1 MADLVLKGSTSG
13 ETIIRGS
20 AVGTGTVITIPAETG
35 TLRST
40 VSSGTVLQVVRYQT
54 GAVATGTTMIP
65 TDDTIPQ
72 ITEGNEYMTL
82 AITPRSATSK
92 LLIEVVW
99 NGTSSSVDYLTV
111 ALFQDSI
118 ASSLATVASVNG
130 IASWMVNLVL
140 IHSMISGTT
149 SATTF
154 KVRAGG
160 NSGLGTTTFNGSAS
174 ARKLGG
180 SLASSITIWEVV
192 P

>member
-1 MADLVLKGSTSG
+1 MPTTVRGNSGGTALTTTSVLTTQGQ
-13 ETIIRGS
+13 E
-20 AVGTGTVITIPAETG
+20 V
-35 TLRST
+35 
-40 VSSGTVLQVVRYQT
+40 QVVNYQS
-54 GAVATGTTMIP
+54 GA
-65 TDDTIPQ
+65 
-72 ITEGNEYMTL
+72 
-82 AITPRSATSK
+82 
-92 LLIEVVW
+92 
-99 NGTSSSVDYLTV
+99 
-111 ALFQDSI
+111 
-118 ASSLATVASVNG
+118 LATVASVNG

-180 SLASSITIWEVV
+180 SLASSITITEYV